1 MHRIDGDGNVSGQ
14 FADLDPSEA
23 VEGTVLTA
31 DWLNGVQEELVAVVA
46 DGGLTLN
53 KALNTQ
59 VRDALRAKF
68 GRAAW
73 GRITIANGGP
83 SLQNGINTASVVYQ
97 NSNTEI
103 LVTFT
108 TALAS
113 NTYGVTFGAQLPS
126 GNEAITFA
134 SSSHNTGSFVIRARD
149 CRGSTLPFPAAN
161 FATLGLSPAVLT
173 FVIERYA

>member
-1 MHRIDGDGNVSGQ
+1 MHRIDGEGHVGNM
-14 FADLDPSEA
+14 FADVDPSTA
-23 VEGTVLTA
+23 TEGTVLTA
-31 DWLNGVQEELVAVVA
+31 AWGNAIQEELVAVVV
-46 DGGLTLN
+46 DGGGTLN
-53 KALNTQ
+53 KAVNTQ

-68 GRAAW
+68 GRTW
-73 GRITIANGGP
+73 GRIIIANGGP
-83 SLQNGINTASVVYQ
+83 SLQSGHNAASVAYQ

-126 GNEAITFA
+126 GNEAFTFA
-134 SSSHNTGSFVIRARD
+134 SSVHNTGSFIIRARD

-173 FVIERYA
+173 FVIENFT